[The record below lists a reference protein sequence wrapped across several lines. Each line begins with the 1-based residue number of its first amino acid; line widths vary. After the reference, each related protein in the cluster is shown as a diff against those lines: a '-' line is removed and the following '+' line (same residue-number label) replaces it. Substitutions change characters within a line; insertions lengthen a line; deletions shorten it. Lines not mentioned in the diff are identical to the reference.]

1 MTDDE
6 KKAAPAPEAPVKEAA
21 EKAPKEE
28 QPVTKPLAPVQPAA
42 KPLAPEPAGYSASGD
57 PSEAPKVVKPKRK
70 IPHAAAS
77 LRLFGKYDFKDV
89 VVHDAGLLRY
99 INLDPV
105 GTPASGARHA
115 NRSFAKSHV
124 NIVERLINGMMRTEV
139 YTGKK
144 VKAYAAVKKAFAII
158 EAQTK
163 ANPIQVM
170 VDAIEN
176 AAPREE
182 VTRLK
187 YGGISVPKA
196 VDVSSARRLD
206 IALRNITTGTV
217 SASYKSTKSIEQ
229 CLANELILAAK
240 KDMNSFSVAKKEEVE
255 RVAGS
260 AR

>member
-1 MTDDE
+1 MADE
-6 KKAAPAPEAPVKEAA
+6 VPKAPEAPVKEAPA
-21 EKAPKEE
+21 EPKPE
-28 QPVTKPLAPVQPAA
+28 PKTPKMA
-42 KPLAPEPAGYSASGD
+42 APEPVAATATYPTSGD
-57 PSEAPKVVKPKRK
+57 APAEAPKAVKPKRK
-70 IPHAAAS
+70 IPHAAGS
-77 LRLFGKYDFKDV
+77 LRLFGKYDFREV

-163 ANPIQVM
+163 TNPIQVM

-217 SASYKSTKSIEQ
+217 AASYKSTKPIEQ

>member
-1 MTDDE
+1 MADDE
-6 KKAAPAPEAPVKEAA
+6 KIVAPAPETAKPETPKPETPKPEITAVAPSPARPPREAPLRDSA
-21 EKAPKEE
+21 PGGEPSADDAPKI
-28 QPVTKPLAPVQPAA
+28 
-42 KPLAPEPAGYSASGD
+42 
-57 PSEAPKVVKPKRK
+57 VKPKK
-70 IPHAAAS
+70 KVPHAATQ
-77 LRLFGKYDFKDV
+77 LRLFGKYDFTEV

-99 INLDPV
+99 VNLDPV
-105 GTPASGARHA
+105 GTPYSGARHA
-115 NRSFAKSHV
+115 NRAFGKSHV
-124 NIVERLINGMMRTEV
+124 NIVERLINSMMRTEV

-144 VKAYAAVKKAFAII
+144 VKAYSAVKKAFAII

-163 ANPIQVM
+163 TNPIQVF
-170 VDAIEN
+170 VDALEN

-206 IALRNITTGTV
+206 TALRNLANGTIA
-217 SASYKSTKSIEQ
+217 ASYKSTKSIEQ
-229 CLANELILAAK
+229 CLANELMLAAK

>member
-1 MTDDE
+1 MADDD
-6 KKAAPAPEAPVKEAA
+6 KPVGAVPEAPKPEAQPNAQSKQEAQQLSSMA
-21 EKAPKEE
+21 EQTP
-28 QPVTKPLAPVQPAA
+28 
-42 KPLAPEPAGYSASGD
+42 
-57 PSEAPKVVKPKRK
+57 EAPKPVKPKK
-70 IPHAAAS
+70 KVPQAAS
-77 LRLFGKYDFKDV
+77 KLKLFGKYDITEV
-89 VVHDAGLLRY
+89 QVHDAGLLRY

-105 GTPASGARHA
+105 GTPYSGARHA
-115 NRSFAKSHV
+115 NRSFGKTHV
-124 NIVERLINGMMRTEV
+124 NIVERLINSMMRTEV

-144 VKAYAAVKKAFAII
+144 VKAYATVKRAFAII
-158 EAQTK
+158 ENQTK
-163 ANPIQVM
+163 GNPIQVL

-206 IALRNITTGTV
+206 IALRNIANGTV
-217 SASYKSTKSIEQ
+217 AASYKSTKSIEQ
-229 CLANELILAAK
+229 CLANELVLASK